1 MKIVA
6 TTLKHMDLQTT
17 LNHYVDFTYPK
28 DTFSVVHRLDT
39 RQDLP
44 GPSGWLQRRITHG
57 SGGLLGAVLQVANS
71 DPVLERESLMCHL
84 LGMAGASTRGASSA
98 VRRRRGHIM
107 RHTPDALYREDA
119 AALAVSDP
127 CASDAVVGRED
138 DAWAQQLQGVA
149 VSDYAEALVL
159 GVFGFGEGR
168 RRLGLPVA
176 EASSRQGL
184 PRLGRDLSHVYRL
197 SPNTC
202 WRVLCCSVCGSCFGS
217 SRSAK
222 QHISKCTAT
231 GFDEDAAS
239 WKVAER
245 MDTFNF
251 WQQPY
256 FAALVRF
263 WVGLRLWR
271 EPSMPLVPCI
281 SCTTPGC
288 RPRWRALHV
297 TRPLQ

>member
-176 EASSRQGL
+176 EASSGQGV

-202 WRVLCCSVCGSCFGS
+202 WRVCVALCAAPALGPRGQPSSTSASARLQVLMRMLLAGRWQNAWTLLISGS
-217 SRSAK
+217 SR
-222 QHISKCTAT
+222 T
-231 GFDEDAAS
+231 
-239 WKVAER
+239 
-245 MDTFNF
+245 
-251 WQQPY
+251 
-256 FAALVRF
+256 
-263 WVGLRLWR
+263 LRHLSGSGWGCGCGVS
-271 EPSMPLVPCI
+271 PPC
-281 SCTTPGC
+281 
-288 RPRWRALHV
+288 R
-297 TRPLQ
+297 